1 MLISLQPEGWRPKE
15 KSGEV
20 RAARLEAGAVPGCSE
35 DHHSSPGPPIFT
47 RSLVCN
53 TCTHIPVT

>member
-1 MLISLQPEGWRPKE
+1 MISLQPEGCRPKEE

-20 RAARLEAGAVPGCSE
+20 RAARPEAGAVPGCSE

-47 RSLVCN
+47 RSL
-53 TCTHIPVT
+53 IYI